1 MVSYEAIDNAKGGY
15 FNSIKNLP
23 KEFHGKVFNVNFPDI
38 PEDECKGIKVTS
50 LAKRGVPSKPI
61 EISSSGD
68 IKKYRYNLSGE
79 PVHEQ
84 ILTDANAIK
93 EGYISISILDYDLD
107 QESLREN
114 LKPFF
119 NE

>member
-1 MVSYEAIDNAKGGY
+1 MSIVPIGASITDGMDANHGFPFNAEG
-15 FNSIKNLP
+15 
-23 KEFHGKVFNVNFPDI
+23 
-38 PEDECKGIKVTS
+38 
-50 LAKRGVPSKPI
+50 RGVPSKPI

-84 ILTDANAIK
+84 ILTDANAVK